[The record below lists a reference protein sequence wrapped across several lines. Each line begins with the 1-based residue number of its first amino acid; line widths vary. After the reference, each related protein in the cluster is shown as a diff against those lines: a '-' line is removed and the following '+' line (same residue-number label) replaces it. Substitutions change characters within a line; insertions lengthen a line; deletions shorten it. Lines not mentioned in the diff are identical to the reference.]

1 MSGENGTG
9 TDGTVRVF
17 LLDDHGLLRRGL
29 RDLLATED
37 DIEVVGE
44 ASTVAEA
51 KAIAARLEPDVA
63 LLDLRLPDGSGV
75 DVCRHL
81 REVAPDVAVV
91 MLTSFDDEEEVVS
104 AIMAGASGYLL
115 KDVNADELLRSVRAV
130 AAGHSILDPSVTAR
144 VLDRMRRGPVGDPE
158 LERLT
163 DSERKVL
170 ALVAEGLTNR
180 QIATRTHLSE
190 KTVKNYVSDVLAKL
204 NLTSRT
210 QAAVFAVEHHLGP
223 KH

>member
-1 MSGENGTG
+1 MAPRDFASFRSVLKPASGFQSVQFRE
-9 TDGTVRVF
+9 VEF
-17 LLDDHGLLRRGL
+17 L
-29 RDLLATED
+29 
-37 DIEVVGE
+37 
-44 ASTVAEA
+44 
-51 KAIAARLEPDVA
+51 
-63 LLDLRLPDGSGV
+63 SGV
-75 DVCRHL
+75 
-81 REVAPDVAVV
+81 
-91 MLTSFDDEEEVVS
+91 
-104 AIMAGASGYLL
+104 
-115 KDVNADELLRSVRAV
+115 KD
-130 AAGHSILDPSVTAR
+130 AR
-144 VLDRMRRGPVGDPE
+144 VLKGI
-158 LERLT
+158 RLT